1 MASRE
6 ALDKAYMTCAFA
18 IAELSRARRKKVGAI
33 IVSCNGGIIAEGCN
47 GTPAGFDNNCEEEEV
62 VCTHR
67 WIWRTSTRENICT
80 VCQKVQAGSRFYR
93 LPEKE
98 TRLVTKAECIH
109 AESNAIIKVARSNN
123 SSSGATL
130 YCTLT
135 PCFECA
141 KLIIQAGIVRVVY
154 AEQYPYAGHSGSAR
168 ALGIELLQKA
178 KIPVDKLDGFTDN

>member
-47 GTPAGFDNNCEEEEV
+47 GTPAGFDNNCEDEV
-62 VCTHR
+62 YGIDQPASVKLIT
-67 WIWRTSTRENICT
+67 
-80 VCQKVQAGSRFYR
+80 K
-93 LPEKE
+93 PEC
-98 TRLVTKAECIH
+98 VH

-154 AEQYPYAGHSGSAR
+154 AERYPYATHTGPMR
-168 ALGIELLQKA
+168 ALGIELLEKA
-178 KIPVDKLDGFTDN
+178 KIPVDKLDGFTDH